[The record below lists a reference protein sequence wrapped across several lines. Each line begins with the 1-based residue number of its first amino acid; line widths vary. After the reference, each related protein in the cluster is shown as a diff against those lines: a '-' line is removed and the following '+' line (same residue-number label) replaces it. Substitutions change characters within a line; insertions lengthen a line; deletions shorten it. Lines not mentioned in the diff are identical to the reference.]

1 MKINIDTA
9 VKTFEISEESY
20 DVIIMMIVMMMII
33 IIITA
38 FYNYCLLS
46 IY

>member
-20 DVIIMMIVMMMII
+20 DVIMMIVMMMRI

>member
-20 DVIIMMIVMMMII
+20 DVIMMIVMMMII